1 MIKVLFFARIRD
13 QVGCAELD
21 VELPDMVDNID
32 GLTGVIKAQGAAFE
46 EALSD
51 PNLLIAV
58 NQEMAGGQTTVEDGD
73 EIAYFPPVT
82 GG

>member
-13 QVGCAELD
+13 QVGCADIDL
-21 VELPDMVDNID
+21 ELPDNVRDVEAFTQMV
-32 GLTGVIKAQGAAFE
+32 KAQGDEFE
-46 EALSD
+46 QALSD
-51 PNLLIAV
+51 PNVLVAV
-58 NQEMAGGQTTVEDGD
+58 NQEMANPEMTIEDGD

>member
-1 MIKVLFFARIRD
+1 MIKVLFFARVRD

-21 VELPDMVDNID
+21 MELPANVTDVA
-32 GLTGVIKAQGAAFE
+32 GFTEQVKARGEPFAA
-46 EALSD
+46 ALSD
-51 PNLLIAV
+51 PNVLVAV
-58 NQEMAGGQTTVEDGD
+58 NQEMANAEMTVEDGD